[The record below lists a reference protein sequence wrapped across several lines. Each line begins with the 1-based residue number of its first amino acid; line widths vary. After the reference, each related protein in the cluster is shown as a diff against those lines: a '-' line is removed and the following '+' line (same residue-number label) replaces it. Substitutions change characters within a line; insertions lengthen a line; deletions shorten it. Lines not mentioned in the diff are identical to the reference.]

1 MIECSSHS
9 LARMTVLPLGVG
21 LGLYEHVRQPGAKHR
36 NQSICVKK
44 EWCLVGNLKGMLHKK
59 IIFLGE
65 QGVIY
70 WRLTS
75 VFLCQRPFIGIMTYT
90 FYSERNLLWRKQV
103 HTKHVPDFLNPTCTF
118 KAMHCSKSK
127 HCFVIWQETLLK
139 TSLYKIFLTS
149 LIYQQLNF
157 KSWWC
162 LVPVEN
168 IASFFSNPQRGS

>member
-36 NQSICVKK
+36 NQSMYLC
-44 EWCLVGNLKGMLHKK
+44 EERMMLGNLKGMLHKK

-75 VFLCQRPFIGIMTYT
+75 VFLCHRPFIEIMTYT
-90 FYSERNLLWRKQV
+90 FYSERNLL
-103 HTKHVPDFLNPTCTF
+103 
-118 KAMHCSKSK
+118 
-127 HCFVIWQETLLK
+127 
-139 TSLYKIFLTS
+139 
-149 LIYQQLNF
+149 
-157 KSWWC
+157 
-162 LVPVEN
+162 
-168 IASFFSNPQRGS
+168 

>member
-75 VFLCQRPFIGIMTYT
+75 VFLCHRPFIEIMTYT

-103 HTKHVPDFLNPTCTF
+103 QSMFQTF
-118 KAMHCSKSK
+118 WTRRARSRQCIAQS
-127 HCFVIWQETLLK
+127 Q
-139 TSLYKIFLTS
+139 
-149 LIYQQLNF
+149 
-157 KSWWC
+157 
-162 LVPVEN
+162 N
-168 IASFFSNPQRGS
+168 IALSSDRKPSWKHPYIRFF